1 MNDFYAERV
10 MKDAMLA
17 STGGLDLDLANK
29 AIQRAL
35 EALAKQAEALSKT
48 KYSRTKPDQVSRAF
62 NHTGK
67 TLDEIFRLMQF
78 SRGQPDS
85 RPDLGSEWLKV
96 LTDKQLD
103 QVMQWVDENEREA
116 KAKAGIEEEEE
127 SDIPKHR

>member
-1 MNDFYAERV
+1 MSDYAERV

-29 AIQRAL
+29 AIQHAL
-35 EALAKQAEALSKT
+35 EALAKQAEALSKA

-85 RPDLGSEWLKV
+85 RPDMGTGWLQA
-96 LTDKQLD
+96 LTDKQFS
-103 QVMQWVDENEREA
+103 QVKTWLEENERTEA
-116 KAKAGIEEEEE
+116 QQEAEMDEDEA
-127 SDIPKHR
+127 HRRG

>member
-1 MNDFYAERV
+1 MSDYAERV

-85 RPDLGSEWLKV
+85 RPDFGTDWLQA
-96 LTDKQLD
+96 LTDKQFS
-103 QVMQWVDENEREA
+103 QVKTWIEENERTDAEKEA
-116 KAKAGIEEEEE
+116 KMDEDEAH
-127 SDIPKHR
+127 HRG

>member
-1 MNDFYAERV
+1 MNDHYAERV

-29 AIQRAL
+29 AIQHAL
-35 EALAKQAEALSKT
+35 EALAKQAEALSKA

-85 RPDLGSEWLKV
+85 RPDFGTDWLQA
-96 LTDKQLD
+96 LTDKQFS
-103 QVMQWVDENEREA
+103 QVKTWLEENERTEA
-116 KAKAGIEEEEE
+116 QQEAEMDEDEA
-127 SDIPKHR
+127 HRRG